1 MNRPPATPKPPAPP
15 SRETLHEA
23 ALAYLARFAAGEAA
37 LLRVLERRIL
47 RWARTTDA
55 EPAEQAA
62 ARALA
67 REEVAR
73 LAAAGLVDD
82 AAFAAMRA
90 RRLRRAGRSRL
101 AVAAHLAARGI
112 AAEPTR
118 AALPEDAEAELLA
131 AVALARRRRLGP
143 FRPAVEEVPDVRVRA
158 LGVFARA
165 GFAQP
170 VAEQV
175 LGLDSAEANTLLQR
189 LRRG

>member
-1 MNRPPATPKPPAPP
+1 M
-15 SRETLHEA
+15 LHEA

-47 RWARTTDA
+47 RWARATDA
-55 EPAEQAA
+55 EPAATAA

-90 RRLRRAGRSRL
+90 RRLRRAGRSRV

-112 AAEPTR
+112 AAEIAR
-118 AALPEDAEAELLA
+118 AALPEDAEAELFA

-143 FRPAVEEVPDVRVRA
+143 FAAVAPAPEARTRA

-175 LGLDSAEANTLLQR
+175 LDLDGAEAQALLQR
-189 LRRG
+189 SRHG